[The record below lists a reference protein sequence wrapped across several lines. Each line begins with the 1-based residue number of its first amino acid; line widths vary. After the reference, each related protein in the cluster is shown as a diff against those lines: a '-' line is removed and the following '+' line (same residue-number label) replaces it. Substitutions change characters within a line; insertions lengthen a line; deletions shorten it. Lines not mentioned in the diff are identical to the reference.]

1 MRIYWYADGHF
12 EKATGASIFAES
24 ENSDT
29 IEFKLP
35 MASVDSIVHS
45 TFLLPYPQGSEQYG
59 NYRAESL
66 LMHLEQDTVDGG
78 YVWVA
83 TIPGGY
89 LANYG
94 TAYISA
100 RVESNDLLV
109 VETTE
114 QVRFEIQ
121 PGGEYQATPVLPE
134 QGEQIEA
141 HLATI
146 DAALLSI
153 NGDIT
158 DLENTKQ
165 DKVDNTLETDT
176 KTVVGAIN
184 ELNTQIN
191 ETDTGLKDRLDQ
203 AESDISD
210 IEIEQETQSTSIEAN
225 TNAINGTAQT
235 KGLLERVADLEDT
248 VITGETYIVTKTGSS
263 LPTTAQLD
271 GWVEQYAE
279 REPQGGDYIYFT
291 LEISGDTDKN
301 YKYTYSNV
309 SGWSDAVEIPSLESA
324 GNDTKGIV
332 KGSYNGGTLKLF
344 QVNITN
350 GEFQS
355 INVVDNDGTLRE
367 LREYLNTNDTTLQ
380 NTKNQATENKG
391 NIETNTNDISTLKG
405 QMTNVLNG
413 ATPVGKATK
422 AAQDDNGNVITETY
436 QTKAEGVTKQYV
448 KDYAVPRIFNDVYF
462 VATNGYQLEIPTT
475 PASGIQF
482 STTTD
487 AVGDFEIFLLQH
499 TNTASYEL
507 SSKNSSQNAI
517 FVSASVNAQV
527 YFRMTTQVYIGNQWK
542 NLSIELSDLKEMTAG
557 EIYKIE
563 FSSSF
568 TSLGNEV
575 VTVEDGGLIRQK
587 FEVMTQS
594 STTTTFDVYSNET
607 YPSRFNLNTQSETLI
622 ISEAAT
628 KININGI
635 YTPVVNFVSDPQ
647 TQINAKQDKTDSNL
661 QTTAQ
666 TVVGAINEVNN
677 IAKQTKNL
685 TSKVTPV
692 FGSNSNSIL
701 TNKTWVGLTS
711 FYGRYVWTD
720 GYDIYYSD
728 GSEQYVLDI
737 QSSTWVAKE
746 WNGLTSFSGSNVWSD
761 GNNVYYSS
769 GTNQYI
775 LDVSTSTW
783 SAKTWSGIASFY
795 GEYVWTDGENIYYNQ
810 AGTNRVLN
818 KSTSRWDAKS
828 WNISIQ
834 YANNIWTDGKNIY
847 YSTTDSNKKHYKL
860 VNGSWVEVT
869 FVSGGSSLNGAQVW
883 TDGLN
888 VYSANYLI
896 DTANLTVTSI
906 AGLFGISY
914 GMDVWTDGINYYYSN
929 QTTQKV
935 IVNAPATKPALN
947 VGLRTNPNK
956 ALLYNRIIKN
966 KQDIISDLSTI
977 RSGAS
982 AGATAVQPSDI
993 SDVVTHDDTVTTA
1006 SETTFADNYYTKTQ
1020 IIDLIYPIGSVFITV
1035 NNVNPKTYL
1044 PNTNWELLEDRFLLG
1059 AGSTYTAG
1067 ATGGEAT
1074 HTLTTNEMPSHYHR
1088 LLTVNTWSSNAVG
1101 LKDTLNST
1109 GGYNTR
1115 GIAGVEQTSGDTRY
1129 VTRSSSNQ
1137 NYVENTGGG
1146 QAHNNMPPY
1155 LVVYMW
1161 KRIPLANS

>member
-1 MRIYWYADGHF
+1 MRVYWYADGHF

-78 YVWVA
+78 YVWTA

-146 DAALLSI
+146 DAAILSI

-210 IEIEQETQSTSIEAN
+210 IEIEQETQNSSIEAN

-235 KGLLERVADLEDT
+235 KGLLERVADLEET
-248 VITGETYIVTKTGSS
+248 VITGETYIVTKTGNL
-263 LPTTAQLD
+263 LPTTEQLD

-291 LEISGDTDKN
+291 LEISGETDKN
-301 YKYTYSNV
+301 YKYTYSSV

-413 ATPVGKATK
+413 TTPVGKATK

-487 AVGDFEIFLLQH
+487 EVGDFQIFLLQH
-499 TNTASYEL
+499 TNSASYEL

-575 VTVEDGGLIRQK
+575 ITVEDGGLIRQK

-647 TQINAKQDKTDSNL
+647 TQINAKQEKIDNSNKLDADLVDDTNSTNKFVTTGEKSTWNGKQDALSQAQLDAVNSGIDSTKVSQIQTNANDIDTIEGKIPSAASSNNQLADKEFVKGFVNSSVQTATANFRGNWGTWALVPTSVNDYPEDYAGSKTPTVNDYLVVQDASGYTGQTLTGTWRFKYSGTWATNGKNGWLPEYQVNETPLTAAQLAALNSGANSTNIGQIAQNTSDINDNAQAISNLNAGKVDKVSTANRVYGTDSNGD
-661 QTTAQ
+661 QTSYALANASNVGNAVAKYDTAGRLKAYTPNANDDVANKKYVDDADALKQ
-666 TVVGAINEVNN
+666 DALTFDTTPTQNSTNPVTSGGVYNATNREFIEAYTQNEIKLTANTWTNVGGIAGLTVFNSSGS
-677 IAKQTKNL
+677 KL
-685 TSKVTPV
+685 TMNAETRRIIIGSGVSKVKIYAKARFYCNATNTRFQV
-692 FGSNSNSIL
+692 ALYKNGVAAGEKVDYGSADCKMQYVQFTVDFTCIVDVNENDELSFSVISSNSNSN
-701 TNKTWVGLTS
+701 NKDGL
-711 FYGRYVWTD
+711 
-720 GYDIYYSD
+720 
-728 GSEQYVLDI
+728 QNN
-737 QSSTWVAKE
+737 ST
-746 WNGLTSFSGSNVWSD
+746 F
-761 GNNVYYSS
+761 
-769 GTNQYI
+769 I
-775 LDVSTSTW
+775 
-783 SAKTWSGIASFY
+783 
-795 GEYVWTDGENIYYNQ
+795 
-810 AGTNRVLN
+810 
-818 KSTSRWDAKS
+818 
-828 WNISIQ
+828 
-834 YANNIWTDGKNIY
+834 
-847 YSTTDSNKKHYKL
+847 
-860 VNGSWVEVT
+860 VEV
-869 FVSGGSSLNGAQVW
+869 
-883 TDGLN
+883 
-888 VYSANYLI
+888 
-896 DTANLTVTSI
+896 
-906 AGLFGISY
+906 
-914 GMDVWTDGINYYYSN
+914 
-929 QTTQKV
+929 
-935 IVNAPATKPALN
+935 
-947 VGLRTNPNK
+947 
-956 ALLYNRIIKN
+956 IK
-966 KQDIISDLSTI
+966 
-977 RSGAS
+977 
-982 AGATAVQPSDI
+982 
-993 SDVVTHDDTVTTA
+993 
-1006 SETTFADNYYTKTQ
+1006 
-1020 IIDLIYPIGSVFITV
+1020 
-1035 NNVNPKTYL
+1035 
-1044 PNTNWELLEDRFLLG
+1044 
-1059 AGSTYTAG
+1059 
-1067 ATGGEAT
+1067 
-1074 HTLTTNEMPSHYHR
+1074 
-1088 LLTVNTWSSNAVG
+1088 
-1101 LKDTLNST
+1101 
-1109 GGYNTR
+1109 
-1115 GIAGVEQTSGDTRY
+1115 
-1129 VTRSSSNQ
+1129 
-1137 NYVENTGGG
+1137 
-1146 QAHNNMPPY
+1146 
-1155 LVVYMW
+1155 
-1161 KRIPLANS
+1161 

>member
-1 MRIYWYADGHF
+1 MRVYWYADGHF

-146 DAALLSI
+146 DATLLSI

-158 DLENTKQ
+158 DLQNTKQ

-191 ETDTGLKDRLDQ
+191 ETGTGIKDRLDQ

-210 IEIEQETQSTSIEAN
+210 IEIEQETQNSSIEAN

-248 VITGETYIVTKTGSS
+248 VITSETYIVTKTGSS

-271 GWVEQYAE
+271 AWVEQYAE

-291 LEISGDTDKN
+291 LEISGETDKN

-309 SGWSDAVEIPSLESA
+309 SGWSDAVELPSLESA

-355 INVVDNDGTLRE
+355 INVVDNNGTLRE

-413 ATPVGKATK
+413 TTAVGKATK

-517 FVSASVNAQV
+517 FVSASVNTQV

-622 ISEAAT
+622 VSEAAT

-647 TQINAKQDKTDSNL
+647 TQINAKQEKINSSNKL
-661 QTTAQ
+661 DADLVDDT
-666 TVVGAINEVNN
+666 
-677 IAKQTKNL
+677 
-685 TSKVTPV
+685 
-692 FGSNSNSIL
+692 NS
-701 TNKTWVGLTS
+701 TNKFVTTG
-711 FYGRYVWTD
+711 
-720 GYDIYYSD
+720 
-728 GSEQYVLDI
+728 EK
-737 QSSTWVAKE
+737 STW
-746 WNGLTSFSGSNVWSD
+746 NGKQNALS
-761 GNNVYYSS
+761 
-769 GTNQYI
+769 QAQ
-775 LDVSTSTW
+775 LDAVN
-783 SAKTWSGIASFY
+783 SGIDSTK
-795 GEYVWTDGENIYYNQ
+795 VSQIQ
-810 AGTNRVLN
+810 TN
-818 KSTSRWDAKS
+818 
-828 WNISIQ
+828 
-834 YANNIWTDGKNIY
+834 AND
-847 YSTTDSNKKHYKL
+847 
-860 VNGSWVEVT
+860 
-869 FVSGGSSLNGAQVW
+869 
-883 TDGLN
+883 
-888 VYSANYLI
+888 I
-896 DTANLTVTSI
+896 DTI
-906 AGLFGISY
+906 EGKI
-914 GMDVWTDGINYYYSN
+914 
-929 QTTQKV
+929 
-935 IVNAPATKPALN
+935 P
-947 VGLRTNPNK
+947 
-956 ALLYNRIIKN
+956 
-966 KQDIISDLSTI
+966 
-977 RSGAS
+977 S
-982 AGATAVQPSDI
+982 AA
-993 SDVVTHDDTVTTA
+993 
-1006 SETTFADNYYTKTQ
+1006 
-1020 IIDLIYPIGSVFITV
+1020 
-1035 NNVNPKTYL
+1035 
-1044 PNTNWELLEDRFLLG
+1044 
-1059 AGSTYTAG
+1059 
-1067 ATGGEAT
+1067 
-1074 HTLTTNEMPSHYHR
+1074 
-1088 LLTVNTWSSNAVG
+1088 
-1101 LKDTLNST
+1101 
-1109 GGYNTR
+1109 
-1115 GIAGVEQTSGDTRY
+1115 
-1129 VTRSSSNQ
+1129 SSSNQ
-1137 NYVENTGGG
+1137 LADKEFVNSSVQTATANFRGNWGTWALVPTSVNDYPEDYAGSKTPTVND
-1146 QAHNNMPPY
+1146 Y
-1155 LVVYMW
+1155 LVVQDASGYTGQTLTGTW
-1161 KRIPLANS
+1161 RFKYSGTWATNGKNGWLPEYQVNETPLTAAQLAALNSGANSTNIGQIAQNTSDINANAQAISNLNTGKVDKVSTANKVYGTDGSGNQTTYDMGNSANNVAKYDANGKLQSVTPTASTDVANKDYVDTANALKQDKFAEITENANLWELETGTYLAPNLIYIAFKTGGTLGDSIPMVGMFNVVNNISNSSGRAFLLSTIFYATSEPNGVSGEHNYLRFDTTPTENSIHPVTSGGVYDALALKQDKIDDSWTAATKNTTYVDTNGGCYYKKVGKLVVVRFSDTVFKATNQPNDATIFSGLPNAVGSWNIFNVTCFGGTHRTVRYQIIGGSIKNYWSAFKPSTDQKWSCVFVYTTDE